1 MTRNTRWLAAG
12 FAMFAAACGG
22 STEPSGPGGGASQ
35 IQIVSGNGQV
45 QLVGQPL
52 PSPLIVKVVNGSG
65 APVVGATVT
74 FTVASGSATVSPAS
88 ATTDATG
95 QAKTQVTLG
104 SSPGNV
110 QINAKVGGTSLVVAF
125 VVTAGTSTASRA
137 CTGATPAAMA
147 VGQVTT
153 GVTGSGVCLSG
164 GTSGADFAIIAFH
177 ANPDSSAIATVNVT
191 SQNAVSLTTADVAPS
206 FNVLTAGAGSALTT
220 GRSFSRYGTNP
231 VQRAFDLKLRQSAR
245 RELAPKMAAA
255 REWMRNR
262 AHFNVVPT
270 GALTLGQVIT
280 LNANGNPPAC
290 SNPINIGGRVAA
302 ISQTAYVI
310 ADTANPAG
318 GFTDAEYQSFATT
331 FDTLVDPVDVQNFG
345 TPSDIDKNGKIIIL
359 FTKEVNKQTPRG
371 SNGVVAG
378 FFYERD
384 LFPTVGNGDLDGC
397 PSSNVSEMYY
407 ALVPD
412 PNGVYSD
419 RRSKADVLDFTT
431 STLAHE
437 YQHLINAGRRLYVTI
452 APTFEDTW
460 LNEGLSHIAEELLYF
475 KATKLA
481 PRQNLDVNAVIAAGS
496 DAFSE
501 FQGGNIGR
509 LEEFLS
515 RPSSTSVY
523 GGDDELET
531 RGATWDLLR
540 YLADHKGSSDGD
552 TWFQLV
558 NNTTHG
564 QDNLRKV
571 FGADYMTQIRN
582 WAISVFTDDVTG
594 VSDNSFLEQSWN
606 MRSIFPRL
614 LDEST
619 GRALGKY
626 PLAIVPLSD
635 ATPANLAI
643 VAGGEAYL
651 RFSVPGGTAA
661 SIDWAAGGLPVSP
674 LVQFAVVRTR

>member
-1 MTRNTRWLAAG
+1 MIMVRNARWFAAALAI
-12 FAMFAAACGG
+12 FAAACGG
-22 STEPSGPGGGASQ
+22 STDPGGSANGASQ

-45 QLVGQPL
+45 QLVGQAL
-52 PSPLIVKVVNGSG
+52 ASPLVVKVVNSSG
-65 APVVGATVT
+65 NPVQGATVT
-74 FTVASGSATVSPAS
+74 FSVASGSATLSPTS

-95 QAKTQVTLG
+95 QAKTTVTLG

-110 QINAKVGGTSLVVAF
+110 QINASVGGTSLVVAF
-125 VVTAGTSTASRA
+125 VVTAGTSSSAKA
-137 CTGATPAAMA
+137 CTGTTPVAMA
-147 VGQVTT
+147 LGQINA
-153 GVTGSGVCLSG
+153 GVSGSGICLSG

-177 ANPDSSAIATVNVT
+177 ANPDSSAIASVNLT
-191 SQNAVSLTTADVAPS
+191 SQNAVALTTADVAPA
-206 FNVLTAGAGSALTT
+206 FNVLTTGGSFA
-220 GRSFSRYGTNP
+220 RSRLNP
-231 VQRAFDLKLRQSAR
+231 LQVAFDMNLRRSAQ
-245 RELAPKMAAA
+245 RELGPKMAAA
-255 REWMRNR
+255 RLWMKSH
-262 AHFNVVPT
+262 ASFNAVPT
-270 GALTLGQVIT
+270 GALSLNQVIT
-280 LNANGNPPAC
+280 LNANGNQPAC

-302 ISQTAYVI
+302 IGQTAYII

-331 FDTLVDPVDVQNFG
+331 FDTLVNPVDVQNFG
-345 TPSDIDKNGKIIIL
+345 APSDIDKNGKIIIL
-359 FTKEVNKQTPRG
+359 FTKEVNKLTPKG

-384 LFPTVGNGDLDGC
+384 LFPTVGNGDLEGC
-397 PSSNVSEMYY
+397 ASSNVAEMYY

-412 PNGVYSD
+412 PTGIYSD
-419 RRSKADVLDFTT
+419 KRSKTDVLDFTN

-437 YQHLINAGRRLYVTI
+437 YQHLINAGRRLYVNN

-509 LEEFLS
+509 LEEFLA
-515 RPSSTSVY
+515 RPSTTSVY
-523 GGDDELET
+523 GGDDELQT
-531 RGATWDLLR
+531 RGATWELLR

-552 TWFQLV
+552 TWMQLV
-558 NNTTHG
+558 NSTSHG
-564 QDNLRKV
+564 QDNLRRV
-571 FGADYMTQIRN
+571 FGSNYMTQIRN
-582 WAISVFTDDVTG
+582 WAISVFTDDLTA
-594 VSDNSFLEQSWN
+594 VSDNNFLQPSWN

-626 PLAIVPLSD
+626 PLAVVPLSD
-635 ATPANLAI
+635 AAPANLSI
-643 VAGGEAYL
+643 VAGGEAYV
-651 RFSVPGGTAA
+651 RFTVPGGTSG
-661 SIDWAAGGLPVSP
+661 SIDWASGGLPVSP
-674 LVQFAVVRTR
+674 LVQFTVVRTR